1 VTTIATP
8 NVSASRDRPRAR
20 WLADAVIAG
29 FVAVGASTA
38 VLVVAYAL
46 AAGFG
51 SPTGDVLHEWSW
63 ELTHN
68 NVVSFSQAAPAI
80 ALAIHVV
87 AGLIWAIIYAG
98 LVEFRLPSG
107 WPSWERGVAWGVL
120 IWVLSW
126 LVFLPIVGA
135 GVAGASLGAGPLPI
149 VGNLILHLVYGFVL
163 GQLYDPTAGRPAV
176 AADTAYD
183 EPLESYAVAQSEVSS
198 AAGIVVG
205 AVVGALVGVGLAVV
219 LPPTLPAIDFS
230 GWELALAVGGLLAGG
245 AVGGVVGSF
254 AGLPHEAPAATD
266 DGLGPDPF
274 EHVVLPF
281 LIPPFLAIVIAS
293 VIILLGTTLL
303 RVGSYEVELPLG
315 IVISGPVLVALIG
328 ILVVAIV
335 AIWLNSQRQSDQVGS
350 SPRDPVSH
358 GSH

>member
-1 VTTIATP
+1 MTTSAT
-8 NVSASRDRPRAR
+8 STQSTARDRPRTR

-38 VLVVAYAL
+38 VLVIAYAL

-87 AGLIWAIIYAG
+87 AGLIWAVIYAG
-98 LVEFRLPSG
+98 VVEFRLPSS

-120 IWVLSW
+120 IWILSW

-135 GVAGASLGAGPLPI
+135 GVAGASLDAGPLPI

-163 GQLYDPTAGRPAV
+163 GQLYDPNAGRPAV
-176 AADTAYD
+176 ASDTAYD
-183 EPLESYAVAQSEVSS
+183 EPLEAYAVAQSEVSS

-205 AVVGALVGVGLAVV
+205 AVVGALVGVGMAVV

-254 AGLPHEAPAATD
+254 AGLPHEAPATD
-266 DGLGPDPF
+266 ADGLGPDPF

-281 LIPPFLAIVIAS
+281 LIPPFLAIVIGAA
-293 VIILLGTTLL
+293 IILLGTTLL
-303 RVGSYEVELPLG
+303 RVAAFEVELPFG
-315 IVISGPVLVALIG
+315 IVITGPVVAALIG
-328 ILVVAIV
+328 IVAVAIV
-335 AIWLNSQRQSDQVGS
+335 AIWLNSQRQSDQVVS

>member
-1 VTTIATP
+1 VSTTATP
-8 NVSASRDRPRAR
+8 TVSASRDRPRTR
-20 WLADAVIAG
+20 WLADGVIAG

-38 VLVVAYAL
+38 VLVLAFTL

-51 SPTGDVLHEWSW
+51 SPTGDVVHEWSW

-80 ALAIHVV
+80 ALAIHVI

-98 LVEFRLPSG
+98 LVEYRLPSS

-120 IWVLSW
+120 VWILSW
-126 LVFLPIVGA
+126 LVFLPLVGA

-149 VGNLILHLVYGFVL
+149 IGNLILHLVYGFVL

-176 AADTAYD
+176 AADTVYD

-205 AVVGALVGVGLAVV
+205 AVVGAIVGVGMAVV

-254 AGLPHEAPAATD
+254 AGLPHEAPSTD
-266 DGLGPDPF
+266 SDGLGPDPF

-281 LIPPFLAIVIAS
+281 LIPPFLAIVIAAA
-293 VIILLGTTLL
+293 IILLGTTLL
-303 RVGSYEVELPLG
+303 RVAPYEIALPFG
-315 IVISGPVLVALIG
+315 ISITAPVLVALFG
-328 ILVVAIV
+328 IVIVAIV
-335 AIWLNSQRQSDQVGS
+335 AIWLNSRPQSDQVVS
-350 SPRDPVSH
+350 SPRDSVSH